1 MLVQVVSK
9 WLTREAYELR
19 KEEQKTLNKCKKR
32 PREAAESPQGDEA
45 DGEDP

>member
-1 MLVQVVSK
+1 MSVQVVSK

-45 DGEDP
+45 EGEDP